1 MNAENFNIN
10 DITRSNLLSE
20 DFYIEILEDADELR
34 KESIRRK
41 LKDISVI
48 HGVSKGNV
56 DKMVSAAWKMIKEDR
71 RDGTA
76 ADVNRAI
83 NGIYLEWGEKGVLQ
97 TVDNFYKVLSEDPV
111 FSNLKYNELSN
122 APESFRDGKI
132 QPWED
137 ADDAEARRYIEKVYG
152 LSNIKKYEDAIR
164 IRMRD
169 VKYHP
174 VRDIID
180 SIKWDGQNRIETIL
194 IKWLKCEDTPYT
206 REVSRLIFAGGINRI
221 YNPGCKFDDVPV
233 LIGLKQG
240 EGKSTFVRWLAM
252 EDKFFREVGE
262 IDGQKGIEIL
272 DGAWICEMS
281 ELLALTKTKEVEAV
295 KSYMTKTKDSVRRPY
310 DRRLSER
317 PRQCVFIGTTNKR
330 QFLTDKTGN
339 RRFYPVVVNSS
350 GYDLF
355 DNEDAIR
362 HDIAQCWAEAK
373 QRFDEGNL
381 PAFAD
386 PTLRKPIQEAQADA
400 AEDDWRDDLIRDY
413 LDMRD
418 KVCIREIWFEALG
431 TPENISP
438 SRKDSND
445 IAVII
450 QGTGE
455 WVRGKAERTER
466 YGVQMVYHR
475 IMHDIS
481 EFE

>member
-1 MNAENFNIN
+1 
-10 DITRSNLLSE
+10 
-20 DFYIEILEDADELR
+20 
-34 KESIRRK
+34 
-41 LKDISVI
+41 
-48 HGVSKGNV
+48 
-56 DKMVSAAWKMIKEDR
+56 
-71 RDGTA
+71 
-76 ADVNRAI
+76 
-83 NGIYLEWGEKGVLQ
+83 
-97 TVDNFYKVLSEDPV
+97 
-111 FSNLKYNELSN
+111 
-122 APESFRDGKI
+122 
-132 QPWED
+132 
-137 ADDAEARRYIEKVYG
+137 
-152 LSNIKKYEDAIR
+152 
-164 IRMRD
+164 MRD

-400 AEDDWRDDLIRDY
+400 AEDDWRDDPIKDY

-431 TPENISP
+431 MPDNALPT
-438 SRKDSND
+438 RKDSND

-450 QGTGE
+450 QSTGE
-455 WVRGKAERTER
+455 WIRGKAERTER
-466 YGVQMVYHR
+466 YGVQKVYHR
-475 IMHDIS
+475 IMHDMD
-481 EFE
+481 EF